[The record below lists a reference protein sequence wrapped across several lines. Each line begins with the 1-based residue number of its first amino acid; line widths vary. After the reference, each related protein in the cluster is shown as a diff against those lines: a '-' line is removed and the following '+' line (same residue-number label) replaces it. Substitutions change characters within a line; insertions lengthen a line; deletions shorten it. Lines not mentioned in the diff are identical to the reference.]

1 MRRRKWILGTAA
13 SLGAC
18 LARGALAQAPGKVW
32 RVGYLSGV
40 GASEVMRG
48 PANNLGAAFAQ
59 GMRELGYIEGKNLV
73 IEWRTGGG
81 KLDRLPAV
89 AAELVALKPDVIV
102 VAGSQPT
109 SAAQE
114 ATSTIPIVMGSSTEP
129 VRDGYVRSL
138 ARPGGNITGLA
149 NLSGDLGPKYLEL
162 ILAALPR
169 LSSLAVMTNPSNTG
183 HPAILASIQA
193 VAPKLKVKVLRVE
206 IQDAQAIEAAF
217 ASMKRENAGAMFVM
231 VDPVTNFPQVRQT
244 IAQLSLKHQLP
255 VFSNFRE
262 LIEAGGLMSYGQN
275 LALQYKRAAA
285 YVDKIFKGAKPG
297 DLPVEQSTRLEMVV
311 NAKTAKALGIKIQPE
326 ILLRADVVIE

>member
-1 MRRRKWILGTAA
+1 MQRRKWILGTAA
-13 SLGAC
+13 SLGVC
-18 LARGALAQAPGKVW
+18 LARGSFAQAPGKVW

-59 GMRELGYIEGKNLV
+59 GMRELGYVEGKNLV

-81 KLDRLPAV
+81 KLDRLSAV

-102 VAGSQPT
+102 VSGSQPT
-109 SAAQE
+109 SAAQK
-114 ATSTIPIVMGSSTEP
+114 ATSTIHVMGSSLDP
-129 VRDGYVRSL
+129 VRDGFVRSL

-169 LSSLAVMTNPSNTG
+169 LSSLAVMTNPSNSG
-183 HPAILASIQA
+183 HAAIFSGIQSA
-193 VAPKLKVKVLRVE
+193 APRFKVKVLRVE
-206 IQDAQAIEAAF
+206 IQDAQSIEAAF

-311 NAKTAKALGIKIQPE
+311 NARTAKALGITIQPE
-326 ILLRADVVIE
+326 IFLRADEVIE

>member
-1 MRRRKWILGTAA
+1 MQRRKWILGTAA
-13 SLGAC
+13 SLGVC
-18 LARGALAQAPGKVW
+18 LARISFAQAPGKVW

-109 SAAQE
+109 SAAQK

-129 VRDGYVRSL
+129 VRDGFVRSL

-149 NLSGDLGPKYLEL
+149 NLSGELGPKYMEL

-169 LSSLAVMTNPSNTG
+169 LSTLAIMTNPTNTG
-183 HPAILASIQA
+183 HAAIFNGIQSA
-193 VAPKLKVKVLRVE
+193 APRFKVKVLRVE
-206 IQDAQAIEAAF
+206 IQDAQSIEAAF

-255 VFSNFRE
+255 IFSNFRE

-311 NAKTAKALGIKIQPE
+311 NARTAKALGITIQPE
-326 ILLRADVVIE
+326 IFLRADEVIE